1 MRNPLKAAIKI
12 VGLSQLARSLNITP
26 QRLKHW
32 VEKGLPRSEWT
43 KETNY
48 AVRISNVIHNVT
60 YGDKHYYISA
70 DDLLGWSL
78 QQRKRTKRL
87 TGG

>member
-12 VGLSQLARSLNITP
+12 VGLTQLARSLNITP

-60 YGDKHYYISA
+60 YGDELYYISPEE
-70 DDLLGWSL
+70 LLDWSL
-78 QQRKRTKRL
+78 KQRKRAKRL